1 MESVRI
7 QKKKSDEKRKVILLL
22 KATYEE
28 CIEKIKIFKIESMYE
43 TDEDFETIVEREF
56 ISSFVNKHNIKV
68 KNKNADEK
76 FKCGQSD
83 FVGKTK
89 V

>member
-1 MESVRI
+1 M
-7 QKKKSDEKRKVILLL
+7 
-22 KATYEE
+22 KATNEE
-28 CIEKIKIFKIESMYE
+28 CIEKIKIFKTESMYE
-43 TDEDFETIVEREF
+43 TDEDFETIVETEF

-68 KNKNADEK
+68 KNKNTDEK
-76 FKCGQSD
+76 VKCGQCD